1 MESDPRNG
9 DIVVKLPTYI
19 SLALGSAVI
28 RSILGN
34 LPMDG
39 TAVPVWDAIGLTPG
53 TLGVDGC
60 GCEDGNGSGGV
71 KTSSVGEI
79 FERIRQLQPPE
90 EDEDD
95 DGGDDGS
102 DVGSDNDGSD
112 VGSDNDGSDVGSD
125 NDGSDVGSDNDG
137 SDDGSDDGL
146 GSVIEEDTT

>member
-28 RSILGN
+28 RSLLGE

-39 TAVPVWDAIGLTPG
+39 TAGNVWDAIGLTPR
-53 TLGVDGC
+53 TLG
-60 GCEDGNGSGGV
+60 EDVWGSGGGGGGGGGGV

-90 EDEDD
+90 EDEDE
-95 DGGDDGS
+95 
-102 DVGSDNDGSD
+102 
-112 VGSDNDGSDVGSD
+112 
-125 NDGSDVGSDNDG
+125 SDVGSDNDG
-137 SDDGSDDGL
+137 SDDDDGL